1 MTFTQN
7 RLIQPFI
14 ELDFGSC
21 EIPEQLC
28 PSYMKIYDDMN
39 FSISQENHTYIKIIP
54 SSYTVFIILYNKKG
68 SYNLSIIDRC
78 RNITEIPAD
87 TVEDISGCFISVMD
101 DNAFYIPSYND
112 SQPDDF
118 VQKLLTT
125 GNYDKRV
132 EHFNSFLRNSFQITH
147 CPVEI
152 ENMRSMIIHS
162 KGDISVSMLAE
173 QTGFSCRHIN
183 RIFTSY
189 YGFGPKDYCRY
200 VRFQY
205 ALDEIFKNPFRQN
218 SEFIQNSSYSDQAHF
233 QREFKQFTGIT
244 PKQFINSF
252 TA

>member
-21 EIPEQLC
+21 KIPEQLC

-39 FSISQENHTYIKIIP
+39 FSTNPENHTYIKIIP

-101 DNAFYIPSYND
+101 DNAFYTPSYSD

-152 ENMRSMIIHS
+152 ENMLSLIH
-162 KGDISVSMLAE
+162 IWR
-173 QTGFSCRHIN
+173 CR
-183 RIFTSY
+183 R
-189 YGFGPKDYCRY
+189 
-200 VRFQY
+200 
-205 ALDEIFKNPFRQN
+205 
-218 SEFIQNSSYSDQAHF
+218 
-233 QREFKQFTGIT
+233 
-244 PKQFINSF
+244 
-252 TA
+252 

>member
-21 EIPEQLC
+21 KIPEQLC

-39 FSISQENHTYIKIIP
+39 FSTNPENHTYIKIIP

-118 VQKLLTT
+118 VQKL
-125 GNYDKRV
+125 
-132 EHFNSFLRNSFQITH
+132 
-147 CPVEI
+147 
-152 ENMRSMIIHS
+152 
-162 KGDISVSMLAE
+162 
-173 QTGFSCRHIN
+173 
-183 RIFTSY
+183 
-189 YGFGPKDYCRY
+189 
-200 VRFQY
+200 
-205 ALDEIFKNPFRQN
+205 
-218 SEFIQNSSYSDQAHF
+218 
-233 QREFKQFTGIT
+233 
-244 PKQFINSF
+244 
-252 TA
+252 